1 MLFIV
6 KKYTIAQ
13 NDLLWTD
20 DLFTNV
26 HLMFLL

>member
-13 NDLLWTD
+13 NGLLWTD